1 MIGERISI
9 RLQALGISQAELA
22 RRVGLHQS
30 TINGL
35 IKGGQASSTRVH
47 DIALALET
55 TPAYLLSQTDDVGVS
70 GIASTLNSRE
80 RRLLD
85 MFHSIDAADQKA
97 ILQLLQTMSI
107 AVRNSAERQA
117 RAS

>member
-9 RLQALGISQAELA
+9 RLNVLGISQAELA

-55 TPAYLLSQTDDVGVS
+55 TPAYLLSQTDDPSPG
-70 GIASTLNSRE
+70 GKQCTLNSRDQ
-80 RRLLD
+80 RLLD
-85 MFHSIDAADQKA
+85 MFHSIEAADQKA
-97 ILQLLQTMSI
+97 ILQLLQTLAHAS
-107 AVRNSAERQA
+107 RRPNQQSAIGH
-117 RAS
+117 